1 MCGAAE
7 EPTVDSGTGLSVSPR
22 FPPESRPPARFSFIN
37 FLKTSVFAESPVQ
50 LDVMDEREPAHL
62 THKEPGRQ
70 PVVCAGDSN
79 IMFGASA
86 DSTGQSPIKLQVLS
100 VFQFSKSDSF
110 SPENELPKSIN
121 ELHLIR
127 NNNNKATFFQRG
139 TYFTA
144 DVTHFVWSLLL
155 FHQEAWNMD
164 NHVNTI
170 LSAA

>member
-1 MCGAAE
+1 
-7 EPTVDSGTGLSVSPR
+7 
-22 FPPESRPPARFSFIN
+22 
-37 FLKTSVFAESPVQ
+37 
-50 LDVMDEREPAHL
+50 
-62 THKEPGRQ
+62 
-70 PVVCAGDSN
+70 
-79 IMFGASA
+79 MFGASA
-86 DSTGQSPIKLQVLS
+86 DPTGQSPIKVQVLA

-127 NNNNKATFFQRG
+127 NNNNKVTFLQWG

-144 DVTHFVWSLLL
+144 EVTHFVCSLWL

-164 NHVNTI
+164 NHINTI